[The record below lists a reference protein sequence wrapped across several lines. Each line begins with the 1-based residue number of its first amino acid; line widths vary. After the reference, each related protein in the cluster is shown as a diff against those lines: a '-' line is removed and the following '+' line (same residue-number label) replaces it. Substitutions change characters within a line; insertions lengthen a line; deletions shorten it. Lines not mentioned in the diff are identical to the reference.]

1 MFISSEPRHPG
12 RSVLPTVWLTWGGFG
27 GGQSSRFPLGDCS
40 SAPPSCALAS
50 LLQKEILLPHPQ
62 DGEWDRADK
71 AGEGTAIR
79 RLFLCP
85 VESSRS
91 GTGWWLWGRK
101 TWMDFSDLKEVKQT
115 RFGDR

>member
-62 DGEWDRADK
+62 DWDWVIPGSNKPLSAVAGVPLPNPQPVHVYLMAPSGSAGGGGQRAN
-71 AGEGTAIR
+71 E
-79 RLFLCP
+79 
-85 VESSRS
+85 
-91 GTGWWLWGRK
+91 
-101 TWMDFSDLKEVKQT
+101 
-115 RFGDR
+115 